1 VDFGFEIAI
10 RARRDLL
17 GIWKYIAQSDPAAAT
32 ALCAELTETAESLRL
47 LPQRHAVVR
56 GRPGIRKL
64 PHNAYI
70 IFYKVHE
77 TEHIVEILRFWHA
90 ARDQR
95 RLRLK
100 EETTQ
105 PYQVAKLEA

>member
-1 VDFGFEIAI
+1 MDFGFKVAI
-10 RARRDLL
+10 GARRDLL
-17 GIWKYIAQSDPAAAT
+17 GIWKYIAENDSIAAT
-32 ALCAELTETAESLRL
+32 GFCAELMKSAESLRV
-47 LPQRHAVVR
+47 LPQRHPVVR

-64 PHNAYI
+64 PHEAYI
-70 IFYKVHE
+70 IFYKIHDKDRV
-77 TEHIVEILRFWHA
+77 VEILRFWHA